1 MVKRIT
7 FPRSGLVARNNFGLA
22 RHPTAIADC
31 TPPNW
36 QGTGYQ
42 TIPCDMR
49 KTTVVLDVSVKDAR
63 LHLAVLFDLH
73 EQPAVDKLGKTG
85 EER

>member
-1 MVKRIT
+1 M
-7 FPRSGLVARNNFGLA
+7 
-22 RHPTAIADC
+22 
-31 TPPNW
+31 
-36 QGTGYQ
+36 
-42 TIPCDMR
+42 IPCDMR
-49 KTTVVLDVSVKDAR
+49 KTTAGLGVSVKDAR